1 MINWFPEGGAFLT
14 KGEADRILSFLKERG
29 LVGKHDIHADGDGW
43 YEEDVR
49 VSFEDSTVTDK
60 EAQEYWM
67 EVSAEAAYMNNS
79 WEYPPSRTTT
89 INAKQGSRRAID
101 EIKAGEMV
109 RDSIKEFADDVLYEL
124 NEGYEISDW
133 AMILIKADGYEE
145 TGRDDN
151 TENYTKWR
159 AMEWEIEVDLN
170 GIRRIDRDD

>member
-1 MINWFPEGGAFLT
+1 MINWFPEGGAFIT
-14 KGEADRILSFLKERG
+14 KGEADQILSYLRERG

-43 YEEDVR
+43 YEDDVT

-67 EVSAEAAYMNNS
+67 EVSAEAAYMNDS
-79 WEYPPSRTTT
+79 WGYPPSWTTT
-89 INAKQGSRRAID
+89 VNAKQGYKRAIN

-109 RDSIKEFADDVLYEL
+109 RDSIKEFANEVLYEL
-124 NEGYEISDW
+124 DDGYEMSDW
-133 AMILIKADGYEE
+133 AITLIKADGYEE

-159 AMEWEIEVDLN
+159 AMDWEIEVDLN
-170 GIRRIDRDD
+170 GIRRIDRD